1 MPLEFVVIALMV
13 WRVSA
18 LLTAER
24 GVFDLLGKFRDF
36 VGVYYD
42 EHSQCQGRNE
52 LAQALCCLRCTSFW
66 LGLGA
71 GILFYPGAWLL
82 YGLALSAGAIV
93 VERVVNG

>member
-1 MPLEFVVIALMV
+1 MPLEFVVICLMV

-24 GVFDLLGKFRDF
+24 GPYDLLGKFRDV
-36 VGVYYD
+36 VGVGYD
-42 EHSQCQGRNE
+42 EMSQCQGKNE
-52 LAQALCCLRCTSFW
+52 VSKALCCIRCTSLW
-66 LGLGA
+66 VGLVA
-71 GILFYPGAWLL
+71 ALLFFPGAWLL

>member
-1 MPLEFVVIALMV
+1 MPLEFAVITLMV

-24 GVFDLLGKFRDF
+24 GPFDLLGKLRDA

-42 EHSQCQGRNE
+42 EMSQCQGKNE
-52 LAQALCCLRCTSFW
+52 VAKALCCIRCTSVW
-66 LGLGA
+66 VGLLA
-71 GILFYPGAWLL
+71 GLLFFPGAWLL